1 MAERGIVLV
10 PTLSTF
16 YDLAERFAADF
27 APRLVEQAKRQTE
40 DAALTP
46 RRRPRRPGVILAMG
60 YDSGPPGASANEL
73 VRMAEAGLGAAD
85 AIRAATQG
93 SACALGLTDVGTV
106 EVGRVADLLVVD
118 GDPLD
123 RPGIFLEPE
132 RIRLVIQAGR
142 VVGGTRTA
150 PSDIRP

>member
-16 YDLAERFAADF
+16 HDLAERFATEF
-27 APRLVEQAKRQTE
+27 APRLVEQAKRQAE
-40 DAALTP
+40 EAARTLLAA
-46 RRRPRRPGVILAMG
+46 RSAGVTLAMG

-73 VRMAEAGLGAAD
+73 VRMAAAGLGAAA
-85 AIRAATQG
+85 AIEAATAG

-106 EVGRVADLLVVD
+106 EPGRAADLLVVD

-123 RPGIFLEPE
+123 DPAILLEQD
-132 RIRLVIQAGR
+132 RVRLVIQAGR
-142 VVGGTRTA
+142 VVGGTRSG